1 MKPSHFKSNKAQSF
15 GDYLL
20 VFSKRIQTN
29 SLFTYINFKILMPVV
44 LAHWMHRSITSTSQ
58 LQRFLLIN
66 IQDNIFQ
73 WISLTIV
80 LNASSKGTFY
90 SMCRRHYFDVRSSF
104 NVWGAVNYPLTLLTN
119 IRTLAFYTPRNNTLG
134 NPPGENSTQKQYFWK
149 SPWEKRNPETILL
162 EIPLGKI
169 QLTRHQ
175 FPKIGGADTPQ
186 PIKFYSGM
194 VKWKDNFFKLESC
207 AQ

>member
-1 MKPSHFKSNKAQSF
+1 MVGAGGTQTCVHPHVSSPLYHCAMVEFMMKPSHFKSNNAQSF

-29 SLFTYINFKILMPVV
+29 SLFTYVNFKIFMPVV

-80 LNASSKGTFY
+80 LNATCSSKGTFY

-104 NVWGAVNYPLTLLTN
+104 NVWGAVNYPLTLMTN

-134 NPPGENSTQKQYFWK
+134 NPPGENPSDQVSISKNRWSWHSSTNQILFWD
-149 SPWEKRNPETILL
+149 
-162 EIPLGKI
+162 G
-169 QLTRHQ
+169 
-175 FPKIGGADTPQ
+175 
-186 PIKFYSGM
+186 
-194 VKWKDNFFKLESC
+194 
-207 AQ
+207 

>member
-1 MKPSHFKSNKAQSF
+1 MKPSHFKSNNAQSF

-29 SLFTYINFKILMPVV
+29 SLFTYVNFKIFMPVV

-73 WISLTIV
+73 WISLTFV

-134 NPPGENSTQKQYFWK
+134 NPPRENSTQKQYFWK
-149 SPWEKRNPETILL
+149 SPWGKSNWPGINFQNRWSWHSSTNQILFWD
-162 EIPLGKI
+162 G
-169 QLTRHQ
+169 
-175 FPKIGGADTPQ
+175 
-186 PIKFYSGM
+186 
-194 VKWKDNFFKLESC
+194 
-207 AQ
+207 